1 MIRINLLPARALKK
15 KEDIKRELLLLLV
28 IIFAVVGGL
37 YAFNIYLGNEVTSLE
52 NTKKEQEQQLK
63 KYNETI
69 KRIGNIQA
77 QINDVKRRIDIIN
90 SLSHNR
96 SAVIRSLDH
105 VVMAIP
111 QNRVYL
117 RSINHT
123 REMINIEGTAKH
135 NDDVAEF
142 MNSLKAK
149 EDIKN
154 VFLRG
159 TNLRTLPNTQ
169 IEVVDFGLNCETTYK
184 TVKAPPPKKK

>member
-96 SAVIRSLDH
+96 SAVIKSLDH

>member
-63 KYNETI
+63 RYNETI